1 MWGKRGGGGVSQ
13 LTGQLLHPQFCAHW
27 QEPALAQEQEPE
39 ELQEHAIFEVIV
51 CTIVRVLDECD
62 WSGRSINSVV
72 FVCVCV

>member
-1 MWGKRGGGGVSQ
+1 MGERGEGSGSQ

-51 CTIVRVLDECD
+51 CTILRVLDECD
-62 WSGRSINSVV
+62 WSGRSINSSI
-72 FVCVCV
+72 CVLCV